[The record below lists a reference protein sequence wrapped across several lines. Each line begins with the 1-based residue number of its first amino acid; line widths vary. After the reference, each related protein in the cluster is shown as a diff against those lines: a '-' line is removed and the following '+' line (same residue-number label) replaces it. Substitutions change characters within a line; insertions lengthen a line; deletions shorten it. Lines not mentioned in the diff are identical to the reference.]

1 MTVKAGMNRSKPVI
15 ALKIFKNVT
24 TRSFKLEQVVML
36 DNDMQQ

>member
-1 MTVKAGMNRSKPVI
+1 MKDGMNRSKPVI

-24 TRSFKLEQVVML
+24 TRSFKLKQIVML